1 MAPPRWSFLIP
12 IALFSAAMAVLL
24 WLALFGLRV
33 PFGPEHAIMLAWFAL
48 VTTAL
53 HLWQEHAMAS
63 DPKGFVRRFMGGL
76 MLKMLLSLGVL
87 VVLLLRA
94 PKETLMVSGIVFAA
108 LYLAFLAFSTVRLSG
123 LSRKLPKA

>member
-12 IALFSAAMAVLL
+12 IALFTAAMAVLL

-33 PFGPEHAIMLAWFAL
+33 PFGPEHGIMLAWFAL
-48 VTTAL
+48 VTTSL

>member
-12 IALFSAAMAVLL
+12 IALFTAAMAVLL

-33 PFGPEHAIMLAWFAL
+33 PFGPEHGIMLAWFAL

-108 LYLAFLAFSTVRLSG
+108 LYLAFLAFSTMRLSG

>member
-1 MAPPRWSFLIP
+1 MAPQRWSFLIP
-12 IALFSAAMAVLL
+12 IVLFSTAMAVLL

-87 VVLLLRA
+87 IVLLLRA

>member
-1 MAPPRWSFLIP
+1 MAPQRWSFLIP
-12 IALFSAAMAVLL
+12 IGLFTAAMAVLL
-24 WLALFGLRV
+24 WIALYGLRV
-33 PFGPEHAIMLAWFAL
+33 PFEPLHAIMLAWFAL
-48 VTTAL
+48 VTASL
-53 HLWQEHAMAS
+53 HLWQEHAMAT

-94 PKETLMVSGIVFAA
+94 PRETLMISGIAFAV
-108 LYLAFLAFSTVRLSG
+108 LYLAFLGFSTVRLSG

>member
-94 PKETLMVSGIVFAA
+94 PKETLMVSGIVFAV
-108 LYLAFLAFSTVRLSG
+108 LYLAFLAFSTMRLSG

>member
-12 IALFSAAMAVLL
+12 IALFTAAMAVLL

-108 LYLAFLAFSTVRLSG
+108 LYLAFLAFSTMRLSG